1 MSGTFLRHRAV
12 SASLLRVTLA
22 ACCGLGAAFAQTEP
36 DPAHAAFFESKV
48 RPLLSKHCY
57 DCHSARAEKVKGGL
71 LLDTR
76 EGWQAGGD
84 SGDVLVPGNPDE
96 SLLVESV
103 RYRNPDLQM
112 PPKYKLSEDEIEVL
126 EHWVSLGAPDPRSG
140 APKAAAKPSGI
151 DPEQGKRHWAFR
163 PVTPPAVPPV
173 RDAAWPRD
181 DADRFILAR
190 IEAAGLRPVPD
201 ADRFTLLR
209 RVCLDLTGLPPSPE
223 EVAAFASDPASDDVA
238 LARVVDRLLATPAF
252 GERWGRHWLDVA
264 RYADSVGKTRNVPF
278 PYAWRYRNHVID
290 AVNADQPYDAFLT
303 EQIAGDLLDSGT
315 EDERRRRLVASG
327 WLALGSM
334 DLNERDKVQFSLDR
348 IDDQVDTLGRATMGL
363 TLGCARCHDHKFD
376 PVAQTDYYA
385 LAGIFASTRT
395 LSGQTN
401 RAGGQPRVYHDPR
414 LLASLGGPGG
424 GAGPGPGA
432 DELEDRLQELRARM
446 KSKQLGE
453 KERRALYA
461 EMAEL
466 RLHLEVLRPDP
477 KAASKKKT
485 ARNEKAPQ
493 PDPDAPL
500 AMSAMDGPIMDLA
513 LRVRGE
519 PDLEGDVVPRGFPA
533 ILVHGE
539 TPELPEDASGRLEL
553 ARWLV
558 SREHP
563 LTARVMANRVWGHLF
578 GRGIV
583 ETVDNFGLSGAA
595 PTHPELLD
603 HLAVRFVDGGWS
615 VKSLVR
621 SLVLSRTY
629 RLAVAYPAAN
639 VAADEGNAL
648 FWRAHLRRLEAE
660 AIRDSVLAAAGTL
673 DLDRPEGAPF
683 DRSVGA
689 DLAKV
694 NNRRAGAASDVI
706 ARPVRSVYLPVFRS
720 RLPGMFTVFDFAEPD
735 QVNGR
740 RDVTTVP
747 TQALFF
753 LNNPFVVSAAR
764 STADRLLQPAAADDA
779 TRVRE
784 AYARVLG
791 RFPTPEESA
800 RALDYV
806 ARDPG
811 GAGWAAFVQALFSSA
826 EFRYIP

>member
-1 MSGTFLRHRAV
+1 MPRFFARLRRPRI
-12 SASLLRVTLA
+12 LLA
-22 ACCGLGAAFAQTEP
+22 ASFALASVGIAAAA
-36 DPAHAAFFESKV
+36 PAPALDHEQAAFFEAKV

-76 EGWQAGGD
+76 QGWQAGGD
-84 SGDVLVPGNPDE
+84 TGDVIVPGDPDA
-96 SLLVESV
+96 SLLVETV
-103 RYRNPDLQM
+103 RYRDPDLQM
-112 PPKYKLSEDEIEVL
+112 PPKYKLSDEEIEVL
-126 EHWVSLGAPDPRSG
+126 EHWVRLGAPDPRTG
-140 APKAAAKPSGI
+140 EAKATAQPSAI
-151 DPEQGKRHWAFR
+151 NLEQGKRHWAFK
-163 PVTPPAVPPV
+163 PVTAPSLPPV
-173 RDAAWPRD
+173 RDASWVRD
-181 DADRFILAR
+181 DADRFILAKL
-190 IEAAGLRPVPD
+190 EASDLRPVGD
-201 ADRFTLLR
+201 ADRFSLLR
-209 RVCLDLTGLPPSPE
+209 RVTLDLTGLPPAPQEIS
-223 EVAAFASDPASDDVA
+223 AFVSDPASDDVA
-238 LARVVDRLLATPAF
+238 LAKVVDRLLASPAF

-290 AVNADQPYDAFLT
+290 AFHADQPYDAFIT
-303 EQIAGDLLDSGT
+303 EQIAGDLLDSAT
-315 EDERRRRLVASG
+315 EEERQRRLVASG

-334 DLNERDKVQFSLDR
+334 DLNERDQVQFSLDR
-348 IDDQVDTLGRATMGL
+348 IDDQMDTLGRATMGL

-401 RAGGQPRVYHDPR
+401 RPGGQPRVYHDPR
-414 LLASLGGPGG
+414 LLASLGGGG
-424 GAGPGPGA
+424 GAA
-432 DELEDRLQELRARM
+432 ARVSAQELEDRLKELRAQM
-446 KSKQLGE
+446 KSKKLGE
-453 KERRALYA
+453 KQRRELYA

-466 RLHLEVLRPDP
+466 RLHLEAMMPDP
-477 KAASKKKT
+477 KAEKT
-485 ARNEKAPQ
+485 ARKREAPQ
-493 PDPDAPL
+493 FDPDAPL
-500 AMSAMDGPIMDLA
+500 AMSAMDGPILDLA

-553 ARWLV
+553 ARWLA
-558 SREHP
+558 SPEHP
-563 LTARVMANRVWGHLF
+563 LTARVMTNRAWAHLF

-603 HLAVRFVDGGWS
+603 HLAVRFVEGGWS
-615 VKSLVR
+615 VKSLIR

-639 VAADEGNAL
+639 VAADEGNQL
-648 FWRAHLRRLEAE
+648 FWRANFRRMEAE
-660 AIRDSVLAAAGTL
+660 AIRDSILAAAGTL
-673 DLDRPEGAPF
+673 ETDRPGGAPF
-683 DRSVGA
+683 DRTVGG
-689 DLAKV
+689 DLGKV
-694 NNRRAGAASDVI
+694 NRRSGEPADVI

-735 QVNGR
+735 QVNGQR
-740 RDVTTVP
+740 GVTTVP

-753 LNNPFVVSAAR
+753 LNNAFVVSTAR
-764 STADRLLQPAAADDA
+764 AVADQLLDGTGDDGS
-779 TRVRE
+779 RVRE

-791 RFPTPEESA
+791 RFPTPEETSRSLA
-800 RALDYV
+800 YV
-806 ARDPG
+806 ARESGP
-811 GAGWAAFVQALFSSA
+811 AGWAAFVQALFSSA
-826 EFRYIP
+826 EFRYVP